1 MKNPELKDSSFC
13 GNFSKNKFVSPE
25 FLAGSVEFPPLPVH
39 LDTSAAEYISVVFFL
54 SCVSRIITF
63 MYRVLL
69 YAPYSFLLIYN
80 KFWMGGG
87 GQYGYVT

>member
-1 MKNPELKDSSFC
+1 MQDHEKLGVLKTRLFVVISA
-13 GNFSKNKFVSPE
+13 KNKFVSPE

-63 MYRVLL
+63 QGV
-69 YAPYSFLLIYN
+69 
-80 KFWMGGG
+80 
-87 GQYGYVT
+87 V